1 MNGTLHRKVG
11 GSKWTPSTC
20 TLQPNGE
27 MSVVDAGSSSEKRMA
42 VSAVGN
48 VKDRML
54 KRKNRFDVTAQGE
67 TMCFSAIS
75 ADDKAAWLGA
85 LTKAIGQRA
94 GSAAAAGAGAA
105 APATAGVAVP
115 AAAAAAAIAPANGG
129 VTGAAVGP
137 AAPVSQRYAG
147 DLEQHGYLSLGRQ

>member
-1 MNGTLHRKVG
+1 
-11 GSKWTPSTC
+11 
-20 TLQPNGE
+20 
-27 MSVVDAGSSSEKRMA
+27 MSVASKVKWSSIISEKRLA
-42 VSAVGN
+42 VSAVSN

-54 KRKNRFDVTAQGE
+54 KRWNRFDVTAQGE

-75 ADDKAAWLGA
+75 ADAKAAWLVA
-85 LTKAIGQRA
+85 LTKAVGQPA
-94 GSAAAAGAGAA
+94 VSAAGAGAA

-115 AAAAAAAIAPANGG
+115 AVAEAASAAIAPADGG
-129 VTGAAVGP
+129 VTGAAVGA

>member
-1 MNGTLHRKVG
+1 
-11 GSKWTPSTC
+11 
-20 TLQPNGE
+20 
-27 MSVVDAGSSSEKRMA
+27 MSVVDAGSSSEKRLA
-42 VSAVGN
+42 VSAVSN

-75 ADDKAAWLGA
+75 ADAKAAWLVA
-85 LTKAIGQRA
+85 LTKAVGQPA
-94 GSAAAAGAGAA
+94 VSAAGAGAA

-115 AAAAAAAIAPANGG
+115 AVAEAASAAIAPADGG
-129 VTGAAVGP
+129 VTGAAVGA